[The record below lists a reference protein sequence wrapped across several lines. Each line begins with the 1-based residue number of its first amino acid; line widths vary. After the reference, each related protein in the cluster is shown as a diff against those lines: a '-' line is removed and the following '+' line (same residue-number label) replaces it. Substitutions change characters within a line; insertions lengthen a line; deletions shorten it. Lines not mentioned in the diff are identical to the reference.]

1 MLSIP
6 LGPLAL
12 PVAPLLAV
20 ASVWLGAWAA
30 DRLAVR
36 RAAADATTAT
46 DPEAGA
52 DARVASPARSSAAG
66 DAPGD
71 ALMVAAAAGLVV
83 ARIVF
88 VALHADAYAA
98 APWSMLDVRD
108 GGWHA
113 PSGLA
118 AMLAWLGL
126 RGARRPAL
134 RVPMVAGVAVAV
146 VAWLAGSAATGRWDR
161 PSMPDLAVVDLASGR
176 TVTLAEAAAGRPAVV
191 NLWATWCAPCRAEMP
206 VLVDAQRR
214 HEGVAV
220 LLVNQGEPAARVR
233 DFLAREGLAP
243 RQVLRDEGARLGPA
257 VRSGGL
263 PTTLFYD
270 ASGRLVDAHMGAIT
284 AGALQARLRTL
295 GAGR

>member
-1 MLSIP
+1 
-6 LGPLAL
+6 
-12 PVAPLLAV
+12 
-20 ASVWLGAWAA
+20 
-30 DRLAVR
+30 
-36 RAAADATTAT
+36 
-46 DPEAGA
+46 
-52 DARVASPARSSAAG
+52 
-66 DAPGD
+66 
-71 ALMVAAAAGLVV
+71 
-83 ARIVF
+83 
-88 VALHADAYAA
+88 
-98 APWSMLDVRD
+98 
-108 GGWHA
+108 
-113 PSGLA
+113 
-118 AMLAWLGL
+118 
-126 RGARRPAL
+126 
-134 RVPMVAGVAVAV
+134 
-146 VAWLAGSAATGRWDR
+146 
-161 PSMPDLAVVDLASGR
+161 MPDLAVVDLASGR

-243 RQVLRDEGARLGPA
+243 RQVLRDEDARLGPA

-284 AGALQARLRTL
+284 AGALEARLRAL